1 VLNPAAI
8 EMSVKPYGPVA
19 GAAPLTVL
27 RTQEEALRFTTLL
40 MGLCLFFQRFGMP
53 FGGESLNL
61 VGPVGLCLSGWALA
75 RGTLVFDRARL
86 VLYLGLAF
94 LAVFGA
100 GWRALSANSFDG
112 SPSPN
117 SMLQFLLLTGFAVL
131 SFGVAVDE
139 GAFFRRVNGLFA
151 VVAVAGI
158 AQFFLQFIGVRL
170 FAFGDL
176 LPERILY
183 EAGYNLK
190 IPVGI
195 GDILKSNGFFLVEPS
210 VLSQFMALAL
220 IIEVLNFRRLI
231 YLCAFAGA
239 LVLSFSGTG
248 WIVLGAFLV
257 TAGLRLGRRGF
268 VVALVAVLVL
278 GAAAG
283 LLWLAAPDF
292 FAAFADRFNEISQP
306 GTSGNMRFVTPFRL
320 VGDVLARVPSALIS
334 GIGAGVS
341 ERISMPYAYD
351 VNTPIKIMLEYG
363 LPLLIVYVALFC
375 VARRTVLQSALL
387 APCLVLV
394 LLTGGYQQFGPVLY
408 PVLLLVAVARLR
420 PA

>member
-1 VLNPAAI
+1 MLNSAAI

-27 RTQEEALRFTTLL
+27 RTQGEALRFTTLL

-61 VGPVGLCLSGWALA
+61 VGPVGLCLAGWALA

-86 VLYLGLAF
+86 ALYLVLAF

-158 AQFFLQFIGVRL
+158 AQFFLQFIGVKL

-231 YLCAFAGA
+231 YLCAFSGA

-375 VARRTVLQSALL
+375 VARRTVVQSALL